1 MRMSNRSK
9 PAVWRLF
16 SLLSCPFLLTLI
28 FLFETSGWGWNAH
41 RFINGSSVYHL
52 PNSMVLF
59 VQDSSLFAEHS
70 TDADQRRVSG
80 DTSLF
85 AEGPRHYL
93 DIDDY
98 PDFQNLPQDLDTLI
112 RIYGWERVKQN
123 GTIPWATIW
132 VYDSLVAQLSRGD
145 WTTAKLTASDLGH
158 YVADAHQPLHC
169 TLNYNGQFTDNYG
182 IHSRY
187 ESGMLSPDTYLSSL
201 FIVPDS
207 TLFIADRLSY
217 AFDYIRH
224 SNGLVDSVLRA
235 DNHAKTVSGWNGSGT
250 PPGLYY
256 VALWEETG
264 AMTLD
269 LMQRGTRALANLWYT
284 AWVDAGLLTP
294 TDVEVPAEVL
304 PAEFHLA
311 QNFPNPFNGQTVI
324 SYTLPVGGTVSLVV
338 YSLDGREVATILR
351 ENQSAGQHTVYFD
364 GFDLASGAYFYRL
377 QLGKFT
383 QTRKFVLLR

>member
-1 MRMSNRSK
+1 MSNRSK

-16 SLLSCPFLLTLI
+16 FLLSCPFLLTLI

-59 VQDSSLFAEHS
+59 IQDSSLFAEHS

-123 GTIPWATIW
+123 GTIPWATVW

-187 ESGMLSPDTYLSSL
+187 ESGMLSPDTYLPAL
-201 FIVPDS
+201 FITPDS
-207 TLFIADRLSY
+207 TSFITDRLSY

-224 SNGLVDSVLRA
+224 SNGLVDSVLNA

-250 PPGLYY
+250 PPGSYY
-256 VALWEETG
+256 VALWEKTE

-269 LMQRGTRALANLWYT
+269 QMQRGTRA
-284 AWVDAGLLTP
+284 
-294 TDVEVPAEVL
+294 
-304 PAEFHLA
+304 
-311 QNFPNPFNGQTVI
+311 
-324 SYTLPVGGTVSLVV
+324 
-338 YSLDGREVATILR
+338 
-351 ENQSAGQHTVYFD
+351 
-364 GFDLASGAYFYRL
+364 
-377 QLGKFT
+377 
-383 QTRKFVLLR
+383 